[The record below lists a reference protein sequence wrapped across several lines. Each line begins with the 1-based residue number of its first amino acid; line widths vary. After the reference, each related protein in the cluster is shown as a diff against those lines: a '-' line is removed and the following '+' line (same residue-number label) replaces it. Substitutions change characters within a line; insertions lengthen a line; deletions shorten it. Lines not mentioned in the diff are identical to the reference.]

1 MINYFV
7 RHPTAATLVMIG
19 LLVIGLFSF
28 PQLRRETFPT
38 DCTKQD
44 PGDSGLAG

>member
-1 MINYFV
+1 MISYFV

-28 PQLRRETFPT
+28 PSCAARPFRQSRQARFR
-38 DCTKQD
+38 
-44 PGDSGLAG
+44 